1 MAVWFSSWSWEAHFQ
16 GTQIARSN
24 SEKKWNKKIGGV
36 KINWS
41 VIIVW
46 RFSSSSVW
54 KIAAFLESLG
64 EIGPGKAFWAEPQTL
79 AQTLAQTLF
88 DVRANT
94 DNSKTS
100 RRLNFRG
107 LGFEN
112 DLSKYLLIEMNL
124 LQDISFIHIRCTGG
138 RLGSSA
144 PLGPRWSDNAQQGS
158 NVHKPAPFKFQHPAG
173 LK

>member
-1 MAVWFSSWSWEAHFQ
+1 M
-16 GTQIARSN
+16 
-24 SEKKWNKKIGGV
+24 KIY
-36 KINWS
+36 WS
-41 VIIVW
+41 VIIIW

-54 KIAAFLESLG
+54 KIAAFWESLG

-79 AQTLAQTLF
+79 AQTLF
-88 DVRANT
+88 DVCANT

-124 LQDISFIHIRCTGG
+124 LQDISLKHIRCTSMFFLFLKNNNKRKTRPGINWAENLQ
-138 RLGSSA
+138 RFC
-144 PLGPRWSDNAQQGS
+144 
-158 NVHKPAPFKFQHPAG
+158 FKHDH
-173 LK
+173 LKLFVKHLMFELKF

>member
-1 MAVWFSSWSWEAHFQ
+1 MAVSFSSWSWEAHFQ

-24 SEKKWNKKIGGV
+24 SEKNKIKKKIRPM
-36 KINWS
+36 KIYWS
-41 VIIVW
+41 VMIIC

-79 AQTLAQTLF
+79 AQTLF
-88 DVRANT
+88 DFRANT

-124 LQDISFIHIRCTGG
+124 LQDISFIHIRCKNMFILFFTNQQAKELP
-138 RLGSSA
+138 RNLQSRKSSKI
-144 PLGPRWSDNAQQGS
+144 L
-158 NVHKPAPFKFQHPAG
+158 
-173 LK
+173 L